1 MYSIF
6 RTSSFKKQYKK
17 LTINERELLKEVI
30 ILLAKKS
37 VLDEKYKDHKLT
49 GNFKDLRECYVKPDL
64 LLIYKINDDI
74 LELALV
80 QVGNHNSLFKWFE
93 IIFTAKIFTK

>member
-17 LTINERELLKEVI
+17 LSLVNKKLVKEVI
-30 ILLAKKS
+30 ILLTKNKP
-37 VLDEKYKDHKLT
+37 LDSKYKNYKLI
-49 GNFKDLRECYVKPDL
+49 GNFKDLQECHIKPDL
-64 LLIYKINDDI
+64 LLIYQINNDI

-80 QVGNHNSLFKWFE
+80 QLENHNSLFK
-93 IIFTAKIFTK
+93 

>member
-17 LTINERELLKEVI
+17 LAISDRDLVKEVI
-30 ILLAKKS
+30 ILLVQNSK
-37 VLDEKYKDHKLT
+37 LDEKYKDHKLT
-49 GNFKDLRECYVKPDL
+49 GNFKDLRECHIKPDL

-80 QVGNHNSLFKWFE
+80 QVGNHNSLFK
-93 IIFTAKIFTK
+93 

>member
-6 RTSSFKKQYKK
+6 RTASFKKQYKK
-17 LTINERELLKEVI
+17 LSAGDKELLKEII
-30 ILLAKKS
+30 ILL
-37 VLDEKYKDHKLT
+37 VQNRELEEKYKDHKLT
-49 GNFKDLRECYVKPDL
+49 GNFKDLRECHVKPDL

-80 QVGNHNSLFKWFE
+80 QVGNHNSLFK
-93 IIFTAKIFTK
+93 

>member
-1 MYSIF
+1 MYTIF

-17 LTINERELLKEVI
+17 LVTSDKELLKEVI
-30 ILLAKKS
+30 ILLAQNS
-37 VLDEKYKDHKLT
+37 DLDEKYKDHKLM
-49 GNFKDLRECYVKPDL
+49 GNFKDLRECHVKPDL

-80 QVGNHNSLFKWFE
+80 QVGNHNSLFK
-93 IIFTAKIFTK
+93 

>member
-17 LTINERELLKEVI
+17 LSSIDRELVKEVI
-30 ILLAKKS
+30 FLLAQNEK
-37 VLDEKYKDHKLT
+37 LDEKYKDHKLT
-49 GNFKDLRECYVKPDL
+49 GNFKDLKECHVKPDL
-64 LLIYKINDDI
+64 LLIYKINDDV

-80 QVGNHNSLFKWFE
+80 QVGNHYSLFK
-93 IIFTAKIFTK
+93 

>member
-17 LTINERELLKEVI
+17 LSSIDRELVKEVI
-30 ILLAKKS
+30 LLLAQNEK
-37 VLDEKYKDHKLT
+37 LDEKYKEHKLT
-49 GNFKDLRECYVKPDL
+49 GNFKDLKECHVKPDL
-64 LLIYKINDDI
+64 LLIYKINDDV

-80 QVGNHNSLFKWFE
+80 QVGNHNSLFK
-93 IIFTAKIFTK
+93 